1 MNRYTCRMAATII
14 NCLTVI
20 IGSLIGLVFHAR
32 IKDSI
37 KEVVFISS
45 GFISLVVGFSMALG
59 TQSYLIVLFSL
70 TIGGAIGYLLNIE
83 GGILHL
89 GSFFERVVKRG
100 RPDSS
105 QSTSKNFALGFLNS
119 SVLFCVGAMTIVGA
133 IKAGAEGDFELILI
147 KSVMDGFMAIMF
159 TAAYGIGVIFS
170 AITILIYQGGLTLAG
185 AWLAPHIGE
194 AGLIE
199 LSAVGGI
206 MVIMI
211 GINLLNLREIKTSNF
226 LPALLIVPLLTS
238 ISPWVSDIFNAIIH

>member
-1 MNRYTCRMAATII
+1 MTATII

-20 IGSLIGLVFHAR
+20 IGSLIGLIFHAR

-37 KEVVFISS
+37 KEVVFISA
-45 GFISLVVGFSMALG
+45 GFISLLVGFRMALG
-59 TQSYLIVLFSL
+59 SQSYLIVLFS
-70 TIGGAIGYLLNIE
+70 IGVGGVIGYLINIE
-83 GGILHL
+83 GGILRL

-100 RPDSS
+100 RKD
-105 QSTSKNFALGFLNS
+105 TSLTASKDFALGFLNA

-133 IKAGAEGDFELILI
+133 IKAGAEGDYELILI

-170 AITILIYQGGLTLAG
+170 AVTILVYQGAFTLAG

-199 LSAVGGI
+199 LSAVGGVL
-206 MVIMI
+206 VIMI

-226 LPALLIVPLLTS
+226 LPALLLVPLLTTV
-238 ISPWVSDIFNAIIH
+238 SPWVTEIFNSIIH